1 MGHLSD
7 VTPFL
12 SKITTARIF
21 LYHTLY
27 YLIIGPFTLFPV
39 WFLSGKQFADN
50 IGLSWGSALRGF
62 TMLEYICYF
71 MYIVPVAILCYEKK
85 RYSNIQQD
93 LYPMCFYIINIF
105 FRIYIV
111 SMRHGT
117 TPPRIYRELYEGPL
131 SEELINE
138 NLMLR
143 AWAQIS
149 AKNVEKEVTKSML
162 KNEVCSDYFTF
173 KVLLPIYPPIKKYFL
188 DEKAYDNKVWNF
200 NKFVAE
206 ERALNK
212 EFIVILD

>member
-1 MGHLSD
+1 
-7 VTPFL
+7 
-12 SKITTARIF
+12 
-21 LYHTLY
+21 
-27 YLIIGPFTLFPV
+27 
-39 WFLSGKQFADN
+39 
-50 IGLSWGSALRGF
+50 
-62 TMLEYICYF
+62 
-71 MYIVPVAILCYEKK
+71 
-85 RYSNIQQD
+85 
-93 LYPMCFYIINIF
+93 
-105 FRIYIV
+105 
-111 SMRHGT
+111 MRHGT